1 MDIHELT
8 YFKKVAELQH
18 MTRAAQELR
27 VAQPALSRTISGLE
41 QELGIKLFERKG
53 KSIAL
58 NQYGTILLRHTQRI
72 LQEMAEIERD
82 LSEAKGEATR
92 TVTITLYAASKLLPR
107 LVMEFKKN
115 YPTIILHIVQ
125 QGLDTEQKEPDLSLF
140 SSIQPCSGPNEVT
153 LIQEEILLALPES
166 NPLSR
171 CSSLNLRQV
180 AGEEFI
186 CLQKGKSLRTITD
199 WYCKMAGFEPNV
211 ILECDSPETVRE
223 LIRAGIGISFIP
235 SVTWSGMETEHISL
249 LPLSFPPC
257 RRYINL
263 SWRSQGALS
272 PAAILFRDFVQR
284 YFENLTGKGVEESRE
299 NTED

>member
-41 QELGIKLFERKG
+41 QELGVKLFERKG

-140 SSIQPCSGPNEVT
+140 SSIHP
-153 LIQEEILLALPES
+153 
-166 NPLSR
+166 
-171 CSSLNLRQV
+171 
-180 AGEEFI
+180 
-186 CLQKGKSLRTITD
+186 
-199 WYCKMAGFEPNV
+199 
-211 ILECDSPETVRE
+211 
-223 LIRAGIGISFIP
+223 
-235 SVTWSGMETEHISL
+235 
-249 LPLSFPPC
+249 
-257 RRYINL
+257 
-263 SWRSQGALS
+263 
-272 PAAILFRDFVQR
+272 
-284 YFENLTGKGVEESRE
+284 
-299 NTED
+299 

>member
-1 MDIHELT
+1 M
-8 YFKKVAELQH
+8 
-18 MTRAAQELR
+18 
-27 VAQPALSRTISGLE
+27 
-41 QELGIKLFERKG
+41 
-53 KSIAL
+53 
-58 NQYGTILLRHTQRI
+58 
-72 LQEMAEIERD
+72 
-82 LSEAKGEATR
+82 
-92 TVTITLYAASKLLPR
+92 
-107 LVMEFKKN
+107 
-115 YPTIILHIVQ
+115 
-125 QGLDTEQKEPDLSLF
+125 
-140 SSIQPCSGPNEVT
+140 
-153 LIQEEILLALPES
+153 
-166 NPLSR
+166 
-171 CSSLNLRQV
+171 
-180 AGEEFI
+180 
-186 CLQKGKSLRTITD
+186 RTITD

>member
-1 MDIHELT
+1 MRNGEKWTVQTL
-8 YFKKVAELQH
+8 A
-18 MTRAAQELR
+18 RALR
-27 VAQPALSRTISGLE
+27 AGECSARKAALDCLE
-41 QELGIKLFERKG
+41 
-53 KSIAL
+53 
-58 NQYGTILLRHTQRI
+58 RI
-72 LQEMAEIERD
+72 TACEPEVHAFL
-82 LSEAKGEATR
+82 
-92 TVTITLYAASKLLPR
+92 TVTRDEALAAADR
-107 LVMEFKKN
+107 
-115 YPTIILHIVQ
+115 I
-125 QGLDTEQKEPDLSLF
+125 D
-140 SSIQPCSGPNEVT
+140 
-153 LIQEEILLALPES
+153 A
-166 NPLSR
+166 R
-171 CSSLNLRQV
+171 RA

-186 CLQKGKSLRTITD
+186 CLQRGKSLRTITD

-284 YFENLTGKGVEESRE
+284 YFEHLTGKEVEESRE
-299 NTED
+299 NIED